1 MPRSSEIARN
11 ALLFINLADK
21 HFVDVGGIE
30 VNLAPIFFVLEAHFC
45 KRPCTMKDLVLCS
58 SQSPATVR
66 RFVYHARDKGIF
78 NLRHD
83 PKDRRVVLVEPT
95 EKLLRHYTAFVKDF
109 VTRRL

>member
-1 MPRSSEIARN
+1 MPRSSEVARN

-21 HFVDVGGIE
+21 HFAEIGGLE
-30 VNLAPIFFVLEAHFC
+30 MNLAPIFFVLEANFS
-45 KRPCTMKDLVLCS
+45 KRHCTMKELVLCNAK
-58 SQSPATVR
+58 SPATVR
-66 RFVYHARDKGIF
+66 RFVYRARDKGIF